1 MTALIAAAARRR
13 QIRLAYQCWEFMDT
27 AGLEK
32 NTYHYN
38 AMISVAEKS
47 KNLRTAL
54 DLLKEMDSRGIAKN
68 EVT

>member
-1 MTALIAAAARRR
+1 MTALIAAAGRRR
-13 QIRLAYQCWEFMDT
+13 QIRLAFACWDFMDQV
-27 AGLEK
+27 GLEK

-47 KNLRTAL
+47 KNLRHAL
-54 DLLKEMDSRGIAKN
+54 DLLKEMDQRGIEKN

>member
-13 QIRLAYQCWEFMDT
+13 QIRLAYACWDFMDQ
-27 AGLEK
+27 ARLEK

-38 AMISVAEKS
+38 AMVSVSEKG
-47 KNLRTAL
+47 KNLRHAL
-54 DLLKEMDSRGIAKN
+54 DLLKEMDQRGIAKN

>member
-13 QIRLAYQCWEFMDT
+13 QIRLAYACWDYMDV
-27 AGLEK
+27 ARLEK

-38 AMISVAEKS
+38 AMISVAEKG
-47 KNLRTAL
+47 KNLRHAL
-54 DLLKEMDSRGIAKN
+54 DLLKEMDQHGIAKN